1 MFRII
6 NLCIIG
12 WSVYDIYKMTN
23 SFKSNNKK
31 QYDRMPISQFLKIDD
46 PVEFEKQI
54 KKQMNK

>member
-1 MFRII
+1 MFRVI
-6 NLCIIG
+6 NLCVTG
-12 WSVYDIYKMTN
+12 WLVYDIYKMTN

-31 QYDRMPISQFLKIDD
+31 QNHRMSFSQFLKIDD